1 MDNALYC
8 CYFASTMKWL
18 KQCIVSLL
26 LGVIKIY
33 QLFISPWMGPSK
45 CRYVPTCSEY
55 ARIALQQYGVF
66 KGMWLS
72 VKRISRCAPWGGH
85 GYDPV
90 P

>member
-1 MDNALYC
+1 MDYALDC

-18 KQCIVSLL
+18 TQCIVSLL

-33 QLFISPWMGPSK
+33 QLFISPLMGPSK

-66 KGMWLS
+66 KGMGLS